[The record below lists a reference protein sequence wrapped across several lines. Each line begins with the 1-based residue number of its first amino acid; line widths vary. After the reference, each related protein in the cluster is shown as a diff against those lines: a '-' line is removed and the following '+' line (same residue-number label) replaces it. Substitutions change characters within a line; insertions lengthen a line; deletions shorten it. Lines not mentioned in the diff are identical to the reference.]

1 MKKGF
6 TLIELLV
13 VVLIIGILSA
23 VALPQYQTAV
33 DKARYSELQT
43 ICKALAQAAELYYLA
58 NGDWTGSFDDLDITV
73 PSTKIT
79 DKDIKVGKNTFH
91 IWMDEG
97 KTQGVIQGNLVVNG
111 EAKLLYLQGFMRTE
125 GRQCRAKKG
134 DTRYLN
140 ICKGMGGVP
149 FWSNEDWESFKL
161 P

>member
-1 MKKGF
+1 MQKGF

-43 ICKALAQAAELYYLA
+43 ICKALAQAAQLYYLA

-73 PSTKIT
+73 PSTKVT
-79 DKDIKVGKNTFH
+79 DKQIKVGKNTFD

-149 FWSNEDWESFKL
+149 FWSDEDWESFKL